1 MDGGKAMETIAAIA
15 FIFLTSVSGVDFDV
29 PAIAPAQAAVSTSQA
44 PQLPNSRF
52 VEVAIDVTTMVSPT
66 IKSDVNE
73 VVIEIRTQ
81 HEDVQVADYSP
92 RTETYTNIDGTIK
105 VTQNRSVQREAAL
118 DATGVYPIFATATGH
133 TAIND
138 VNSRTVEQHELA
150 ARQMLTAAGT
160 LDRRTG
166 VYFKLRSNPQTVIEG
181 ARRVWLLLE
190 VPQSWRGDLLEVRT
204 HAFGKSRETLASKSE
219 RLLLAKRFHVA
230 IYQVGDEV
238 ASQRAMEFSRQH
250 LRLQQSA
257 DQFAGEVQRRAI
269 PTPLHQIGSV
279 LNVVKPEIA
288 DNWLESW
295 VFGNQYQKPEEALP
309 VKLKVVMLDF
319 QEARTALLGM
329 AHLSNLLDET
339 GNYVSYM
346 PASSSSAAARTR

>member
-1 MDGGKAMETIAAIA
+1 MDGGKAMETLAAVA
-15 FIFLTSVSGVDFDV
+15 FILLTSVSGVDFDV
-29 PAIAPAQAAVSTSQA
+29 PAIAPAQAAISTSVG
-44 PQLPNSRF
+44 PQLPDSRF
-52 VEVAIDVTTMVSPT
+52 VEVAIDVTTIVSPT
-66 IKSDVNE
+66 TKNDVNE

-81 HEDVQVADYSP
+81 HEDVQVADYAP
-92 RTETYTNIDGTIK
+92 RTETYSNIDGTIK
-105 VTQNRSVQREAAL
+105 VTQNHSTQREAAL
-118 DATGVYPIFATATGH
+118 DATGMYPVFATATGH

-138 VNSRTVEQHELA
+138 ATSRTVEQHEVA

-166 VYFKLRSNPQTVIEG
+166 VYFKIRSNPQTVIEG
-181 ARRVWLLLE
+181 ARRLSLLLE

-219 RLLLAKRFHVA
+219 RLLMAKRFHVA

-257 DQFAGEVQRRAI
+257 DQYASEVARRAN

-288 DNWLESW
+288 DNWLEAW
-295 VFGNQYQKPEEALP
+295 VFGNQYQKPEEAMP
-309 VKLKVVMLDF
+309 IKLKVIMLDF
-319 QEARTALLGM
+319 QEARTALLAM
-329 AHLSNLLDET
+329 SHLDDLVSQT

-346 PASSSSAAARTR
+346 PANNSSVTARTR

>member
-1 MDGGKAMETIAAIA
+1 
-15 FIFLTSVSGVDFDV
+15 
-29 PAIAPAQAAVSTSQA
+29 
-44 PQLPNSRF
+44 
-52 VEVAIDVTTMVSPT
+52 
-66 IKSDVNE
+66 
-73 VVIEIRTQ
+73 
-81 HEDVQVADYSP
+81 
-92 RTETYTNIDGTIK
+92 
-105 VTQNRSVQREAAL
+105 
-118 DATGVYPIFATATGH
+118 
-133 TAIND
+133 
-138 VNSRTVEQHELA
+138 
-150 ARQMLTAAGT
+150 MLTAAGT